1 MKIPNWTW
9 ETEYKHDR
17 RKHRHRCKH
26 CRRIIN
32 AGEKVLMARIPPRT
46 VAMHI
51 ECADVILTKTTTRDD
66 EVGMTNRDKMYQ
78 WSRQALRDCGWDIP
92 ELRTNYDFL
101 R

>member
-32 AGEKVLMARIPPRT
+32 AGEKVLMARITRGT
-46 VAMHI
+46 VSMHI
-51 ECADVILTKTTTRDD
+51 ECADIVLTVVRDD
-66 EVGMTNRDKMYQ
+66 EIGMTNRDKMYQ
-78 WSRQALRDCGWDIP
+78 WSRQALKNCGWDIP
-92 ELRTNYDFL
+92 ELRTNFDKY